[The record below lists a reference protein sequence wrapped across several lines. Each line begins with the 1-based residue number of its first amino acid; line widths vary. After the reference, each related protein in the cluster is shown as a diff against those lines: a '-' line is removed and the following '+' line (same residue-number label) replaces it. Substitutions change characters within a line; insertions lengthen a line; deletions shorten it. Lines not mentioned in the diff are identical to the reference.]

1 MSMSDDIAEPF
12 IYAMAGENSHA
23 PGSRVTIPPRIQF
36 EPFEDPLIPILTR
49 IADALDRAYPIP
61 EERKPGK
68 LKPGMA
74 DYHYEDPQTL
84 ELRNLRDG
92 PKETPSH

>member
-1 MSMSDDIAEPF
+1 M
-12 IYAMAGENSHA
+12 HA
-23 PGSRVTIPPRIQF
+23 
-36 EPFEDPLIPILTR
+36 LITVLTR

-61 EERKPGK
+61 EVKQVGK

-74 DYHYEDPQTL
+74 DYHHDDPQTL